1 MTTNELGTNG
11 GSDTSSSLSQSPTSP
26 AIARTGREK
35 QRYDEH
41 EQRLVAGCIP
51 VRGNPSVEG
60 GVEVLMVS
68 NKHNDG
74 LIFPKGT
81 YVSLFPYSYAQLV
94 Y

>member
-1 MTTNELGTNG
+1 V
-11 GSDTSSSLSQSPTSP
+11 
-26 AIARTGREK
+26 K
-35 QRYDEH
+35 
-41 EQRLVAGCIP
+41 
-51 VRGNPSVEG
+51 G